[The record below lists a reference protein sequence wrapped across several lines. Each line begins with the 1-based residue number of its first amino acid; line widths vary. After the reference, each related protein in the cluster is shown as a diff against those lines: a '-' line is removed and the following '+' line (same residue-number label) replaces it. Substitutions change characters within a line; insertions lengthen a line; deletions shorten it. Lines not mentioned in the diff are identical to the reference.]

1 MLLCALFVFP
11 CATIGYAS
19 NGGAETELVSATKK
33 EKKKK
38 TSENSEC
45 LRPLEEFFSFLG
57 NNTIQ

>member
-1 MLLCALFVFP
+1 MDKKVKKQN
-11 CATIGYAS
+11 IGKKNTRERKAS
-19 NGGAETELVSATKK
+19 QKQHEISKKKK